1 MPSTLTL
8 HLSGA
13 VGFLS
18 DDGFA
23 DDLDTL
29 VEWCA
34 GDAVI
39 DCTGVTLID
48 SIGISVLVDTQRRL
62 NSQGRLL
69 RVVGLSGTPRRVIVS
84 LGLTEFLLVEEEGPR
99 RASGEGHDGPAQDAR
114 RPSRGADTHARDRRP
129 ARADSSRAGRVRV
142 PEPKRT
148 PPAVPVSAADLASR
162 G

>member
-1 MPSTLTL
+1 MGSYAPTLTL

-23 DDLDTL
+23 DDLETL

-34 GDAVI
+34 GDVVI
-39 DCTGVTLID
+39 DCAEVTFID
-48 SIGISVLVDTQRRL
+48 SIGIDALVDTQRRL

-84 LGLTEFLLVEEEGPR
+84 LGLTEFLLLEGGDAPPVPGTRPR
-99 RASGEGHDGPAQDAR
+99 SVVRSGTGPVVAESTR
-114 RPSRGADTHARDRRP
+114 HA
-129 ARADSSRAGRVRV
+129 AHI
-142 PEPKRT
+142 
-148 PPAVPVSAADLASR
+148 
-162 G
+162 